1 MVHPRAHL
9 GAHLGAVTLLLVLGT
24 LDVARAEPEAAP
36 RAIAAVGVVAP
47 LLSHTL
53 HGAGVLVEG
62 GAELPLDERHARRL
76 RVRGRWIGLASPGAR
91 ADLVMA
97 EAAWRITPSWARWLR
112 LEVGS
117 GVLLER
123 ERLQLTLPERTLD
136 ATATR
141 LGLPLSVGTALALGR
156 WLELAVGYQQLL
168 LLGDQPRTAGLAHA
182 SIGGRL

>member
-9 GAHLGAVTLLLVLGT
+9 AAVTLLVALGPIG
-24 LDVARAEPEAAP
+24 VARAEPEAAP

-47 LLSHTL
+47 VLSHTL

-62 GAELPLDERHARRL
+62 GAELPLGDRDAPRL
-76 RVRGRWIGLASPGAR
+76 RLRARWIGLATPGAR
-91 ADLVMA
+91 ADLVAA
-97 EAAWRITPSWARWLR
+97 EAIWRITPSWATRLR
-112 LEVGS
+112 FEVGS
-117 GVLLER
+117 GVLLEF

-136 ATATR
+136 ASTTR
-141 LGLPLSVGTALALGR
+141 IGLPVSAGIALALGR
-156 WLELAVGYQQLL
+156 WVELAVGYQQLL